1 MLKEEFFAGLEAD
14 DFAPAVSIERPVGY
28 AMGEHQHDFD
38 ARALIIAGQIT
49 LQVAGIATTYGVG
62 DVFRLA
68 AGTPHHESAGPDGV
82 TFLSGRRTQAA

>member
-1 MLKEEFFAGLEAD
+1 MLQEEFSAGLKAD
-14 DFAPAVSIERPVGY
+14 DFAQAVRIERPVGY
-28 AMGEHQHDFD
+28 ALDEHQHDFD

-49 LQVAGIATTYGVG
+49 LNVAGIATTYGVG

-82 TFLSGRRTQAA
+82 TYLSGRRTVAA